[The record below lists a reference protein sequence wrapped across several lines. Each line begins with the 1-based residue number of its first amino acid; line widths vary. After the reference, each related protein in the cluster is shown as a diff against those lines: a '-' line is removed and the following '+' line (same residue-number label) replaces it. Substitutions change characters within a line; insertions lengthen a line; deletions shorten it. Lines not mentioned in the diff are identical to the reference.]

1 VTKGWRCKRKRLQ
14 RQSPEGH
21 FDFHLTGGEMALVED
36 LPATIKMDV
45 SFLSNLA
52 NTKIILKQ
60 PLTGNE
66 KLELKIDSNKLE
78 NM

>member
-45 SFLSNLA
+45 SIMFLSIER
-52 NTKIILKQ
+52 TKNNFEI
-60 PLTGNE
+60 T
-66 KLELKIDSNKLE
+66 LELKMEHLS
-78 NM
+78 